1 MPPLHVN
8 HRRALMTPRNGYAAR
23 GGFGAPWPTAPAGA
37 AGAPAQTPTSTRAE
51 ATLARP
57 TARMLMAG
65 FRQIPHAAAL
75 GGDAAASLAWYSL
88 LRQVVRTADE
98 QFALTGYKA
107 DLRSPR
113 TADAGAAK
121 QWASSGGFDA
131 FIVIGRNLRFL
142 TPDTWVKAD
151 APSLPFVTGALTG
164 RLSLPAVGGTVGQ
177 VLSVLTFPSGGFADA
192 APGKEVT
199 IREFGLEAF
208 PFVQRDSLDVALVVQ
223 ASRVA
228 TGVATNYVDGYA
240 HIEVKTAD
248 VYRSREYA

>member
-1 MPPLHVN
+1 MPLHVL
-8 HRRALMTPRNGYAAR
+8 HRKELLKHRTGRAAR
-23 GGFGAPWPTAPAGA
+23 GGPGWPTSSAAAVAASTPGQAPV
-37 AGAPAQTPTSTRAE
+37 STRAE

-57 TARMLMAG
+57 TARMLLAG
-65 FRQIPHAAAL
+65 FRQVPHAAAL
-75 GGDAAASLAWYSL
+75 LGDAAATLAWYCL
-88 LRQVVRTADE
+88 LRHVVRTPDE

-131 FIVIGRNLRFL
+131 FLVVGRNLRFL
-142 TPDTWVKAD
+142 TPDAWIKAD
-151 APSLPFVTGALTG
+151 GPALPFVTGALTG
-164 RLSLPAVGGTVGQ
+164 RPVLPATGGAVGQ

-208 PFVQRDSLDVALVVQ
+208 PFVKGDSLDLALVVQ
-223 ASRVA
+223 ASRVN

-240 HIEVKTAD
+240 HVELKTAD